1 MWHKCLERLNWSW
14 RVIMTGWLFI
24 LFGSG
29 GLALSLLWFNLLLI
43 AVPNRIK
50 RRNIARCTIAASF
63 RLFLRIGRF
72 LGVFDYQ
79 FSGVENLRSDR
90 GCLIVANHPTLLDY
104 VFIASQAPEV
114 GCLVKASLVN
124 NPCFRGVI
132 RAADYL
138 INSQGET
145 LLPDSQQRLMAGE
158 TILIFPEGTRT
169 RPGEPL
175 AIQRGAA
182 QIAVRSGCPL
192 RLVHIYCDQ
201 RYLDKQSRW
210 YQIPA
215 RKPMITVS
223 VQQRIES
230 LNFVTAQDEP
240 LTLAARRLSHYL
252 RQELVPGS
260 R

>member
-1 MWHKCLERLNWSW
+1 MWRKCLERLNWCW
-14 RVIMTGWLFI
+14 RVVMTGGLFV
-24 LFGSG
+24 LFGAG
-29 GLALSLLWFNLLLI
+29 GLALSLLWFNLLLL
-43 AVPNRIK
+43 AVPDKNK
-50 RRNIARCTIAASF
+50 RRNIARRSIAASF

-79 FSGVENLRSDR
+79 FSGAENLRSDK
-90 GCLIVANHPTLLDY
+90 GCLVVANHPTLLDY
-104 VFIASQAPEV
+104 VFIASQTPEI

-124 NPCFRGVI
+124 NPCFKGVI

-145 LLPDSQQRLMAGE
+145 LLPESQRRLSVGE

-192 RLVHIYCDQ
+192 RLVHIYCDR

-210 YQIPA
+210 YQVPA

-230 LNFVTAQDEP
+230 LDFMTAQDEAP
-240 LTLAARRLSHYL
+240 TLAARRLSHYL
-252 RQELVPGS
+252 RQELVPDP